1 MGITKFVLKRPIT
14 AILSIV
20 CLLVF
25 GYQSLTGM
33 SMELTPDM
41 DMSMMILFTSYS
53 GASPDDVNELIT
65 KPLEDAVSTLSGLD
79 SISSTSSEGSSMIML
94 EYEYGTDMNEAYDD
108 LKKQVDLVSNTELP
122 DNAGTPTIMEM
133 NSNSGADI
141 SLVIDNPTK
150 QNLYNY
156 VNNEIVPEFEKL
168 SDVAEVAVSG
178 GAEEYIRIELVE
190 EKVKQYGV
198 SMASIAGDIGSANLS
213 YPAGSTRVG
222 NQELSL
228 SAKMDYDTM
237 EALKDIPLTTGSSHV
252 VYLADVANIYK
263 ASNAGDSIARYNGED
278 TVSLQITKQQS
289 STAMALSSAV
299 QGVIRS
305 LTRQDED
312 LRITIVN
319 DSAESIKSSLM
330 SVVETLVLAIII
342 SMVVIWLFLGDLK
355 ASLIVGSSIPI
366 SILVCLIGMAQMGL
380 TLNIITLCALTLG
393 VGMMVDNSIVVME
406 SCFRATDSRPSGF
419 MEYMRDA
426 LEGTQVVGA
435 SVMASTITTC
445 VVFLPLAMLKGM
457 TGQLLG
463 PLGYTIVFSMAASL
477 LSAVSVVPLCYMLY
491 RPKEKEHAP
500 LSAPISYL
508 QNWYRRAMLVILP
521 KKKTVAFLSILLL
534 VASFKLAGQL
544 KMELMASDDNGQIS
558 VCIIPLENI

>member
-1 MGITKFVLKRPIT
+1 MGITRFVLKRPVT

-20 CLLVF
+20 CLIVF

-122 DNAGTPTIMEM
+122 DDAGTPTIMEM

-141 SLVIDNPTK
+141 SLVIDNAAK

-198 SMASIAGDIGSANLS
+198 SMASIASDIGSANLS
-213 YPAGSTRVG
+213 YPAGSTKVG
-222 NQELSL
+222 SQELSL
-228 SAKMDYDTM
+228 STKMDYDTM

-263 ASNAGDSIARYNGED
+263 TSNAGDSIARYNGED

-299 QGVIRS
+299 QDVIRS

-312 LRITIVN
+312 LQITVVN

-330 SVVETLVLAIII
+330 SVVETLVLAILI

-355 ASLIVGSSIPI
+355 ASLIVGSSIPV
-366 SILVCLIGMAQMGL
+366 SILVCLIGMARIGL

-406 SCFRATDSRPSGF
+406 NCFRVTDSRPSGF
-419 MEYMRDA
+419 FEYMRDA
-426 LEGTQVVGA
+426 LEGTQVVVS
-435 SVMASTITTC
+435 SVVASTVTTC
-445 VVFLPLAMLKGM
+445 VVFLPLAILKGM
-457 TGQLLG
+457 TGQMLG

-491 RPKEKEHAP
+491 RPK
-500 LSAPISYL
+500 
-508 QNWYRRAMLVILP
+508 
-521 KKKTVAFLSILLL
+521 
-534 VASFKLAGQL
+534 
-544 KMELMASDDNGQIS
+544 
-558 VCIIPLENI
+558 

>member
-20 CLLVF
+20 CLIVF
-25 GYQSLTGM
+25 GYQSLKGM

-41 DMSMMILFTSYS
+41 EMSMMIIFTTYP

-65 KPLEDAVSTLSGLD
+65 KPLEDSVSTLSGLD
-79 SISSTSSEGSSMIML
+79 SVSSVSSEGTSMIML

-108 LKKQVDLVSNTELP
+108 LKKQVDQVANMELP
-122 DNAGTPTIMEM
+122 DDAGTPAIMEM

-141 SLVIDNPTK
+141 SLAVDNSAK
-150 QNLYNY
+150 ENLYNY

-178 GAEEYIRIELVE
+178 GAQEYIRIELVE
-190 EKVKQYGV
+190 EKVRQYGL
-198 SMASIAGDIGSANLS
+198 SMSSIANDIATANLS

-222 NQELSL
+222 SQELSL
-228 SAKMDYDTM
+228 PTKMDYDTM
-237 EALKDIPLTTGSSHV
+237 EALKDIPLTTGSSNV

-263 ASNAGDSIARYNGED
+263 TSNNADSIVRYNGED
-278 TVSLQITKQQS
+278 TISLQITKQQS

-299 QGVIRS
+299 QGVIDS
-305 LTRQDED
+305 LTRQDD
-312 LRITIVN
+312 NLTITVVS
-319 DSAESIKSSLM
+319 DSADSIQSSLR
-330 SVVETLVLAIII
+330 SVAETLILAIII
-342 SMVVIWLFLGDLK
+342 SMIVIWLFLGDLK
-355 ASLIVGSSIPI
+355 ASLIVGSSIPV
-366 SILVCLIGMAQMGL
+366 SILVCLICMARMGL

-406 SCFRATDSRPSGF
+406 SCFRVTDSKPSGF
-419 MEYMRDA
+419 VEYMRDA
-426 LEGTQVVGA
+426 LEGTQIVGTSVV
-435 SVMASTITTC
+435 ASTVTTC

-457 TGQLLG
+457 TGQMLG

-477 LSAVSVVPLCYMLY
+477 LSAITVVPLCYMLY

-500 LSAPISYL
+500 LSAPIRYL
-508 QNWYRRAMLVILP
+508 QNWYRKVMIVILP
-521 KKKTVAFLSILLL
+521 KRKTMVLVSALLL
-534 VASFKLAGQL
+534 VGAFKLAGQL
-544 KMELMASDDNGQIS
+544 KMELIASDDNGQIS
-558 VCIIPLENI
+558 VSIETRGW